1 MTVYSQV
8 QKEAVL
14 WTEPMESI
22 WQQLSYQ
29 GQVGLAKKM
38 PHLNLADVFFIG
50 AVVNIPRSVRPWGSI
65 TWVAEMFQISRVSVY
80 NLGRQLAQRWQGWP
94 QAKAPTAETP
104 KPASVS
110 QLIEVSPNRVARTI
124 LTAAF
129 PGSISIRPLQ
139 QVLRTAFDQSR
150 GVGTISELLTQAGQ
164 QAGQVLSQIDT
175 SCLGSVIVARDE
187 TFFGQWPILLV
198 IDPISTT
205 ILLALVSPDRQ
216 ADTWGLALLLAQDQG
231 ATIVGLVE
239 DMARMYDKSRHL
251 IQLELPVQKDP
262 WHLEQEGRKI
272 KQELERAALRA
283 MQQEERLTQK
293 LLNQWT
299 DELFYDQYVPAVE
312 KLERLLEQVDQFSQA
327 FGHLCDALELV
338 DWRSG
343 EIRDRQINGW
353 LLAETIKLLAQIEQP
368 RVKSFVK
375 SLGRYQDQLLTYL
388 DWLAAALTPYQ
399 QHLADQISSVKEQ
412 RAFSRTVARAWRLK
426 QALRNGQAHFRKQA
440 QAAQAALDSLLA
452 DDPSRT
458 DLAEQL
464 LRLLEAACHTT
475 SLIET
480 INGLLQSFLKDRRT
494 FATLETA
501 QAYLNLF
508 TLWHNMRVY
517 ERGKRAGSSPYQLA
531 GIEPGAEDWLE
542 LLGYPA
548 D

>member
-1 MTVYSQV
+1 MTVYSQA
-8 QKEAVL
+8 QKEPVL
-14 WTEPMESI
+14 WAEPMESI
-22 WQQLSYQ
+22 WQQLGYQ
-29 GQVGLAKKM
+29 GQAGLAKKL

-50 AVVNIPRSVRPWGSI
+50 AVANIPRSVRPWGSI
-65 TWVAEMFQISRVSVY
+65 TWVAEMFRISRVSVY
-80 NLGRQLAQRWQGWP
+80 HLGRQLAQRWQGPP
-94 QAKAPTAETP
+94 QAPAGEAQKPTL
-104 KPASVS
+104 VS
-110 QLIEVSPNRVARTI
+110 RRIEVNPNRVARTI

-139 QVLRTAFDQSR
+139 QVLREAFDQSR
-150 GVGTISELLTQAGQ
+150 GVGTISQLLTQAGQ
-164 QAGQVLSQIDT
+164 RAGQVLSQIDT
-175 SCLGSVIVARDE
+175 SPLGPVIVARDE

-198 IDPISTT
+198 IDPVTTT
-205 ILLALVSPDRQ
+205 ILLVLVSPDRQ
-216 ADTWGLALLLAQDQG
+216 AETWGLALLLAQEQG

-251 IQLELPVQKDP
+251 IQLEIPIQKDP

-283 MQQEERLTQK
+283 MQQEQRLTQK
-293 LLNQWT
+293 LLKQWA
-299 DELFYDQYVPAVE
+299 DELFYDQYVPTVE
-312 KLERLLEQVDQFSQA
+312 KLERQLEQLEQFSQA

-353 LLAETIKLLAQIEQP
+353 LLAETIKLLAQIDQA

-375 SLGRYQDQLLTYL
+375 TLCRYQDHLLTYL

-399 QHLADQISSVKEQ
+399 QRLADQISSVKDQ
-412 RAFSRTVARAWRLK
+412 QAFSRTVARAWRLK
-426 QALRNGQAHFRKQA
+426 QALRNGQSHFRKQA
-440 QAAQAALDSLLA
+440 QVAQATLETLLA
-452 DDPSRT
+452 DDPGRT
-458 DLAEQL
+458 DLADQL
-464 LRLLEAACHTT
+464 HRLLEAACHTT

-508 TLWHNMRVY
+508 ALWHNMRVY
-517 ERGKRAGSSPYQLA
+517 QRGKRAGFSPYQLA